1 LVAIIALGA
10 MGSFEFVREAIRKPY
25 VIGNYLYGNSLYAA
39 AMPGD
44 GGFTV
49 EKINDAGVLKT
60 AKWVEQRELTKDN
73 QVAIGREIFR
83 LECTSC
89 HTTDAYRGVRKYLA
103 LRQWDLNTTQAM
115 LPSLDQFHNGVMP
128 PFAGTDAEREALA
141 TYLYALE
148 PQAARGPGAANGQTV
163 FEHNC
168 AMCHQAR
175 PDDSLFIALP
185 SDPLAAGNAL
195 KDLPGLYIRMPNL
208 RLSDS
213 ERAALLQWVNTQ
225 RSAGGPIPATGGK

>member
-1 LVAIIALGA
+1 VAIVALGA

-39 AMPGD
+39 ATPGD
-44 GGFTV
+44 GGFSV
-49 EKINDAGVLKT
+49 EKIDAAGVLNT
-60 AKWVEQRELTKDN
+60 AKWVERRELTKDN
-73 QVAIGREIFR
+73 QVALGREIFR
-83 LECTSC
+83 LECASC
-89 HTTDAYRGVRKYLA
+89 HTTNAYRGVRKYLA
-103 LRQWDLNTTQAM
+103 MRQWDLNTTQAM
-115 LPSLDQFHNGVMP
+115 LGSLDVFHNGVMP
-128 PFAGTDAEREALA
+128 PFAGTDAERDALA
-141 TYLYALE
+141 AYLNTLE
-148 PQAARGPGAANGQTV
+148 PQAAGGPGAVNGQTV
-163 FEHNC
+163 FERNC

-213 ERAALLQWVNTQ
+213 ERAALFQWVNMQ
-225 RSAGGPIPATGGK
+225 RSAGGPAPARGGN